1 MTEVIVMVVGNSGGG
16 TTPHD
21 GRYVVHWDPHTEYGI
36 LKLTSSV
43 QRGLARRFASAEQVL
58 KEWRTI
64 SKHHPV
70 RPDGKPNRPLSGIT
84 ISVEPL

>member
-1 MTEVIVMVVGNSGGG
+1 MVVSGANGDP
-16 TTPHD
+16 TPHD
-21 GRYVVHWDPHTEYGI
+21 GRYVVHWDPHTEFGM
-36 LKLTSSV
+36 LKLVSTT
-43 QRGLARRFASAEQVL
+43 QRGLAYRFPSAEQVL

-70 RPDGKPNRPLSGIT
+70 RPDGKANRPLAGIT